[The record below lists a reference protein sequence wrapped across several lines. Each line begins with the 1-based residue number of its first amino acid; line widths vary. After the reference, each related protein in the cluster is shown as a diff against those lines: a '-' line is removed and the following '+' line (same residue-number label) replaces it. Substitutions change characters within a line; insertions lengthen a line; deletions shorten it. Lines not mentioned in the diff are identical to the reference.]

1 MTTLTD
7 TYRPEGMETVK
18 RVYNR
23 AMRYQ
28 LDPTGQPLHAFE
40 ASSKT
45 LQTLAPEELALPTEF
60 ERRLD
65 ELINN
70 LRRGRWQD
78 DPEAGNDAIKLFY
91 RELNREMRRLGL
103 RVKRSEEPVG
113 SEGPGLD

>member
-1 MTTLTD
+1 MTILAD
-7 TYRPEGMETVK
+7 TYEPEAMEKVK

-28 LDPTGQPLHAFE
+28 LDPTGQPLHVFE

-65 ELINN
+65 ELIDN
-70 LRRGRWQD
+70 LRRGRWQH
-78 DPEAGNDAIKLFY
+78 DPEAGNEAIKLIY
-91 RELNREMRRLGL
+91 GDLNREMRRLGL
-103 RVKRSEEPVG
+103 RVKR
-113 SEGPGLD
+113 